1 MVLNFVLNIC
11 TFVTILWVLNLFL
24 YVLREIVSL
33 IYHIFL
39 RCTNKG
45 AVDKFVFENPF
56 QFLSL
61 REEGEKY
68 DIVDGK
74 VVKEKC
80 QVYKKD
86 SEIIINI
93 TMSVMAILGLIR
105 IAEESGIWGLVFN
118 Y

>member
-11 TFVTILWVLNLFL
+11 TFVTFAWAFMLFF
-24 YVLREIVSL
+24 YVLRDLAGL

-45 AVDKFVFENPF
+45 VANKFVFENPF

-68 DIVDGK
+68 DIIDGK

-93 TMSVMAILGLIR
+93 TMTVMAIIGLIH
-105 IAEESGIWGLVFN
+105 IAEESGLWGFLFN